1 MAQTDFANRG
11 IDVSGVSLNLD
22 NMMKAKADSVKQL
35 TTGIDGLFKK
45 NKVHHLCTQ
54 VQFTIFLEELF
65 QLVCPSR
72 LLVWKVMALLHH
84 PIK

>member
-11 IDVSGVSLNLD
+11 IDVSDVTLNLD

-45 NKVHHLCTQ
+45 NKVRPLLCHLVPQ
-54 VQFTIFLEELF
+54 VMVAQFI
-65 QLVCPSR
+65 
-72 LLVWKVMALLHH
+72 LLSTGLNEAN
-84 PIK
+84 I

>member
-11 IDVSGVSLNLD
+11 IDVSDVTLNLD

-45 NKVHHLCTQ
+45 NKVRPLLRHLVPQ
-54 VQFTIFLEELF
+54 VMVAQFKNICFR
-65 QLVCPSR
+65 LV
-72 LLVWKVMALLHH
+72 
-84 PIK
+84 